1 LPLLATNVSNVAGFD
16 RNSLQINNTN
26 VAAIL
31 KYRTIETNGLV
42 NFTPLRTSI
51 RFWYRS
57 FWQSKDSICLAI
69 CEAQRYSADY
79 CATYNCAG
87 VGNGSGPLRGQFLIM
102 VTRRQRSFE
111 RGLLF

>member
-1 LPLLATNVSNVAGFD
+1 MPLLATNVSNVAGFD

-42 NFTPLRTSI
+42 NFTPLRSTI
-51 RFWYRS
+51 RFWYKP
-57 FWQSKDSICLAI
+57 FC
-69 CEAQRYSADY
+69 SADY